1 MPGPLHGVRVADF
14 SEIIAA
20 PLAGRLLAE
29 MGAEVVK
36 VEPPWGDPWR
46 HNQKFMDT
54 ESRSYMVY
62 NRGKRSL
69 PLDLTKPEAQDI
81 LHRLI
86 SQADVV
92 LVNYRPD
99 VAVKLGVDYETLA
112 QLNPRIIYCETT
124 AYGREGPDAHRPG
137 YDMIIQAQ
145 SGLMASETKQENG
158 VPQQIW
164 STPLIDTNCG
174 INVMGCVCAALYA
187 RERTGKGQKIETN
200 LLASALTLMGP
211 RFLHVESYDR
221 ATRKK
226 TLADIAE
233 KRSESAP
240 YMEILSASPGSR
252 RQTHH
257 ATMYYRVYLAKDV
270 PIAVGCLNQ
279 VQRRR
284 LLELLELEDV
294 NVESGFDPTSAEAV
308 AYAQD
313 LTQQAEAIFVKRPL
327 AEWLKILEDMGI
339 PAGPVK
345 FAEELFDDPQIQAN
359 GLLTEFEHQD
369 AGTVK
374 MMGPLAKFSETS
386 LPEPGSSP
394 ALGQH
399 SAEVLAELGFSE
411 GEYQKWKQEGIVG

>member
-1 MPGPLHGVRVADF
+1 MPGPLHGVKVADF

-20 PLAGRLLAE
+20 PLGGRLLAE
-29 MGAEVVK
+29 LGAEVIK

-46 HNQKFMDT
+46 QNQRFTET
-54 ESRSYMVY
+54 ESRSFMVY

-69 PLDLTKPEAQDI
+69 PLDLTKSQAQVI

-86 SQADVV
+86 SQVDVV
-92 LVNYRPD
+92 LANYRPD
-99 VAVKLGVDYETLA
+99 VAVKLGVDYESLA
-112 QLNPRIIYCETT
+112 QVNPRIIYCEVT

-145 SGLMASETKQENG
+145 SGLMASETKSENG

-174 INVMGCVCAALYA
+174 INLMGCVCAALYA
-187 RERTGKGQKIETN
+187 RERTGLGQKIETN

-211 RFLHVESYDR
+211 RFLHVESQDQANR
-221 ATRKK
+221 GK
-226 TLADIAE
+226 TLADIAA
-233 KRSESAP
+233 KRAASAS
-240 YMEILSASPGSR
+240 YTETLAASPGSR

-257 ATMYYRVYLAKDV
+257 ATMYYRVYLSKDV
-270 PIAVGCLNQ
+270 PLAVGCLNE

-284 LLELLELEDV
+284 LLDLLNLEDV
-294 NVESGFDPTSAEAV
+294 YLESGFDPTSAKAV
-308 AYAQD
+308 AYAWD
-313 LTQQAEAIFVKRPL
+313 LTQQAEAIFTERTS
-327 AEWLKILEDMGI
+327 AEWLGTLEDRGI
-339 PAGPVK
+339 PAGLVK
-345 FAEELFDDPQIQAN
+345 FAEELFEDPQIQAS
-359 GLLTEFEHQD
+359 GLLTEFEHRD

-374 MMGPLAKFSETS
+374 MMGPLAKFSES
-386 LPEPGSSP
+386 QLAESGSSP

-399 SAEVLAELGFSE
+399 SQEILAELGFSA

>member
-1 MPGPLHGVRVADF
+1 MPGPLHGVKIADF

-20 PLAGRLLAE
+20 PLGGRLLAE
-29 MGAEVVK
+29 LGAEVVK

-46 HNQKFMDT
+46 QNQKFMDT
-54 ESRSYMVY
+54 ESRSFMVY

-69 PLDLTKPEAQDI
+69 PLDLTKPQAQVI

-86 SQADVV
+86 SQVDVV
-92 LVNYRPD
+92 LANYRPD

-112 QLNPRIIYCETT
+112 QLNPRIIYCEVT
-124 AYGREGPDAHRPG
+124 AYGRAGPDAHRPG
-137 YDMIIQAQ
+137 YDMIIQAL

-174 INVMGCVCAALYA
+174 INLMGCVCAALYA

-211 RFLHVESYDR
+211 RFLHVESQDQANR
-221 ATRKK
+221 TK
-226 TLADIAE
+226 TLADITA
-233 KRSESAP
+233 KRAASAS
-240 YMEILSASPGSR
+240 YMETLAASPGSR

-257 ATMYYRVYLAKDV
+257 ATMYYRVYLSKDAPV
-270 PIAVGCLNQ
+270 AVGCLNE

-284 LLELLELEDV
+284 LLELLKLEDV
-294 NVESGFDPTSAEAV
+294 YLESGFDPTSAEAV
-308 AYAQD
+308 TYSQE
-313 LTQQAEAIFVKRPL
+313 LTQRAEAIFAGKTST
-327 AEWLKILEDMGI
+327 EWLQILEDQGI
-339 PAGPVK
+339 PSGLVR
-345 FAEELFDDPQIQAN
+345 FAEELFDDPQIHAN
-359 GLLTEFEHQD
+359 GLLTEFEHRD

-374 MMGPLAKFSETS
+374 IMGPLAKFSDTA
-386 LPEPGSSP
+386 LPESGSSP

-399 SAEVLAELGFSE
+399 SAEILAELGFLESD
-411 GEYQKWKQEGIVG
+411 YLKWKQEGVVG